1 MSRYRYDA
9 TSEQGTKVRGTLEAS
24 SAKVAMA
31 SLVDQG
37 FDVASLRE
45 KKSVLQFEI
54 TRKKLDQADL
64 LHFCRQLA
72 AFMRAGIPLVEALD
86 VISEET
92 DEKALLQV
100 LASVREGIISGD
112 TFSKALIPFATM
124 FPPFFIDM
132 IRGAELSGNLDD
144 VLDEMA
150 IYIKREM
157 SSRKKIKSALTYPLI
172 VLVMAIGTVTV
183 LAVYVLPRFKTF
195 FESFHATLP
204 LPTRMLLAIT
214 SFIGNWWWGIVAVT
228 FGIGALM
235 LIVNRTVRGRRL
247 RDRSVLKMPV
257 VGALIRYGIIERFC
271 RLLATMMK
279 AGVPLPEAMAVLA
292 TGTKNAVFQEGLAVV
307 REAMLRGDGL
317 ARPMAASRL
326 FPSAVVQM
334 IRVGENTGT
343 LDTQLG
349 VASDYYGEELEYKI
363 EQFTSLFEP
372 AVIVVMGLAVGFVAV
387 AMISAMYGI
396 YRQVQF

>member
-1 MSRYRYDA
+1 
-9 TSEQGTKVRGTLEAS
+9 
-24 SAKVAMA
+24 
-31 SLVDQG
+31 
-37 FDVASLRE
+37 
-45 KKSVLQFEI
+45 
-54 TRKKLDQADL
+54 
-64 LHFCRQLA
+64 
-72 AFMRAGIPLVEALD
+72 
-86 VISEET
+86 
-92 DEKALLQV
+92 
-100 LASVREGIISGD
+100 
-112 TFSKALIPFATM
+112 
-124 FPPFFIDM
+124 
-132 IRGAELSGNLDD
+132 
-144 VLDEMA
+144 
-150 IYIKREM
+150 
-157 SSRKKIKSALTYPLI
+157 
-172 VLVMAIGTVTV
+172 MAIGTVTV

-204 LPTRMLLAIT
+204 LPTRMLLALT

-235 LIVNRTVRGRRL
+235 LIVNRTIRGRRL